1 MTNIRRLLPL
11 MMMLFCL
18 ATPLRAAE
26 PIVDAGARI
35 ARLEQQ
41 NEQLHQ
47 QLREARR
54 DLALERNKEQ
64 KAGWPQVVGGLGLI
78 FGLSGVAM
86 MIDARK
92 RTRRDA

>member
-1 MTNIRRLLPL
+1 MTDLRLLLPL
-11 MMMLFCL
+11 MVMLFCL
-18 ATPLRAAE
+18 AGPLSAAD

-35 ARLEQQ
+35 AQLEQQ
-41 NEQLHQ
+41 NEHLHQ

-54 DLALERNKEQ
+54 ALALERNKEQ
-64 KAGWPQVVGGLGLI
+64 KAGWPQVFGGLGLI

-92 RTRRDA
+92 RARRDV